1 MITFERMDNKQF
13 KEYLEFM
20 MPDYIQDTSEHYM
33 MTKEQA
39 TEKAEKQM
47 ESLLPDKE
55 KTEGQ
60 HFFHIKSGEQV
71 AGYLWFHV
79 SKEEKSAF
87 LYHIYILE
95 SFRKQG
101 IAKNA
106 LRFFE
111 NESKDEGAVYCGL
124 HVFGTNENA
133 IELYRKLGYKQASI
147 SMNKVL

>member
-1 MITFERMDNKQF
+1 MITFDRMNNKQF

-20 MPDYIQDTSEHYM
+20 MPDYIQDTSTHYR
-33 MTKEQA
+33 MTKKQA

-47 ESLLPDKE
+47 ESLLPDQE

-60 HFFHIKSGEQV
+60 HFFLIKSGEQV

-95 SFRKQG
+95 NFRRQG
-101 IAKNA
+101 IAQTA

-111 NESKDEGAVYCGL
+111 NESKDEGADYCGL